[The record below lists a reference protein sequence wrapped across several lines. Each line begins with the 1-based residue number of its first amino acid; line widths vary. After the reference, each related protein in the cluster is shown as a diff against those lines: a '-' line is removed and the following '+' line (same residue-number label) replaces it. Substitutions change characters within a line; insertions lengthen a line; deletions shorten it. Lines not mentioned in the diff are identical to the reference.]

1 MRYRLLGDLLNIK
14 SALLYKR
21 GYVDVVK
28 MRHPSYQM
36 NSVKT
41 NQSDHAA
48 FMEYDFK
55 FKLDKG
61 YYSSFNISNFI
72 SSQTMSSLLGDSN
85 NLSDI
90 PSNLLMYQISNNDT
104 NRNYSLFEI
113 FNPGDSTEMILDLG
127 VNIQKIE
134 FYDRFLN
141 YEFNEDGEISDVEEY
156 NINNPNP
163 LSEVPILIVEF
174 GPEESYEPEDYYNKE
189 EMPIKPDW
197 DEESERKY
205 LMEIEEYS
213 NKKFLTISTTSS
225 DSGYLNLSLSSHKS
239 QIDPHRNQ
247 EKYVIENKD
256 FKSMMNSVGKTIES
270 YDDTSIVLDKRS
282 NTILGNSILDSSS
295 LILLNDKINLSS
307 KKIPVTSKDENEGI
321 ITRYY
326 EEYKDYV
333 VYHENDSVYYKGD
346 VFISLINGNLSENPS
361 ISPMWALMS
370 KIEDPELPEGFGD
383 PHVVNIRVNDSKL
396 GTTDP
401 IGPTNV
407 EYGHELYVKIIT
419 DKALVR
425 SIKLD
430 GVSQTIP
437 MGKVFTVSNVIDDHD
452 LLIEFEAI
460 YKNLKL
466 ISDPIEGGTTKG
478 SGRYV
483 LNTSVEISAVA
494 NYGYEFSGWYI
505 NEKILSTSSTYIIEK
520 LSDDMVVTAKFSI
533 RKYNVVIE
541 CSEGGTYTPMSSNPT
556 RMQVDHGSSL
566 TIGIVPYTGYETEY
580 IKVNDRIYEYY
591 DKPELI
597 INNITEDYSIYIK
610 YSRPQYHV
618 IDPIL
623 GRINYVVIGD
633 QLWSTSNLNYP
644 VRDTIQYYSGEEM
657 KLIDE
662 KLGNGGTKFRVPTED
677 DINELYSYFD
687 EKKVG
692 LYLKSDKITRFDDN
706 GWKDSIFRGLNYYR
720 FNSMPYG
727 YYNGKDLVKKNK
739 ESHYWTSTIN
749 KETDSA
755 TTMVFYH
762 DSPMG
767 VLEDKKLSDNS
778 LCIKPCAD
786 AYKVNI
792 LGKDYRYLE
801 VSIKVNV
808 RILDDDNVSSNDKF
822 ETHVVTQKWILDNLD
837 YTDLGT
843 RFEESECGKFGSLY
857 SLDEVSKI
865 SELMKSDKSGFSI
878 PTDLD
883 YIFLEKFLGYGKDQI
898 VKTKEG
904 RYEVDLDTYSSG
916 YIGSIEGKRLKTGN
930 LIYSGVN
937 WNGYDN
943 NEYDNSQLNVLPSGY
958 AVVLDDG
965 SLEYKGMGS
974 EAKFWTSSISRT
986 EDKITAY
993 SRSLSCLSDK
1003 ILRGVD
1009 GSKIKMSIR
1018 MVSTNIN

>member
-247 EKYVIENKD
+247 EKYAIENKD

-533 RKYNVVIE
+533 
-541 CSEGGTYTPMSSNPT
+541 
-556 RMQVDHGSSL
+556 
-566 TIGIVPYTGYETEY
+566 
-580 IKVNDRIYEYY
+580 
-591 DKPELI
+591 
-597 INNITEDYSIYIK
+597 
-610 YSRPQYHV
+610 
-618 IDPIL
+618 
-623 GRINYVVIGD
+623 
-633 QLWSTSNLNYP
+633 
-644 VRDTIQYYSGEEM
+644 
-657 KLIDE
+657 
-662 KLGNGGTKFRVPTED
+662 
-677 DINELYSYFD
+677 
-687 EKKVG
+687 
-692 LYLKSDKITRFDDN
+692 
-706 GWKDSIFRGLNYYR
+706 
-720 FNSMPYG
+720 
-727 YYNGKDLVKKNK
+727 
-739 ESHYWTSTIN
+739 
-749 KETDSA
+749 
-755 TTMVFYH
+755 
-762 DSPMG
+762 
-767 VLEDKKLSDNS
+767 
-778 LCIKPCAD
+778 
-786 AYKVNI
+786 
-792 LGKDYRYLE
+792 
-801 VSIKVNV
+801 
-808 RILDDDNVSSNDKF
+808 
-822 ETHVVTQKWILDNLD
+822 
-837 YTDLGT
+837 
-843 RFEESECGKFGSLY
+843 
-857 SLDEVSKI
+857 
-865 SELMKSDKSGFSI
+865 
-878 PTDLD
+878 
-883 YIFLEKFLGYGKDQI
+883 
-898 VKTKEG
+898 
-904 RYEVDLDTYSSG
+904 
-916 YIGSIEGKRLKTGN
+916 
-930 LIYSGVN
+930 
-937 WNGYDN
+937 
-943 NEYDNSQLNVLPSGY
+943 
-958 AVVLDDG
+958 
-965 SLEYKGMGS
+965 
-974 EAKFWTSSISRT
+974 
-986 EDKITAY
+986 
-993 SRSLSCLSDK
+993 
-1003 ILRGVD
+1003 
-1009 GSKIKMSIR
+1009 
-1018 MVSTNIN
+1018 